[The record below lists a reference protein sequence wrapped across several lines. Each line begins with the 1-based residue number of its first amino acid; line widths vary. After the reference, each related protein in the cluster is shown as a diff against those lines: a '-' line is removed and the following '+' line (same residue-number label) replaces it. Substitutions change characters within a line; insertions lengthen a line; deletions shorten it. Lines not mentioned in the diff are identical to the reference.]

1 MRPSID
7 ETMINI
13 ALVLA
18 KRGTCLKRKVGCVII
33 DSYGNILST
42 GYNGAPRGMLHCDEY
57 SPCLAYVDPKLSC
70 SALHAEVNAIARCPD
85 IDKIHTVYVTE
96 ATCEKCM
103 MAIQNTAAK
112 RILYLVDNKLTE
124 VGIK

>member
-42 GYNGAPRGMLHCDEY
+42 GYNGAPRGMQHCDEY
-57 SPCLAYVDPKLSC
+57 SPCLAYVKPELSC

-85 IDKIHTVYVTE
+85 IDKINTVYVTE
-96 ATCEKCM
+96 ACCEKCL
-103 MAIQNTAAK
+103 MAIQNTSAK
-112 RILYLVDNKLTE
+112 RVVWLSENKITE
-124 VGIK
+124 AGIK